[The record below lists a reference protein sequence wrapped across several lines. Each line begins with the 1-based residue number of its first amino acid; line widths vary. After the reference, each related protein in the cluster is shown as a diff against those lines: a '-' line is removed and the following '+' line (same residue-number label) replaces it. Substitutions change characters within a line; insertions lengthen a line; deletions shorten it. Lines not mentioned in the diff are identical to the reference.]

1 MSSDV
6 WCWRGPSRSGARGNQ
21 EIFSWFLGF
30 SRSALLSYHGR
41 HWQSAQLSQLSDM
54 KLTVSTLVL
63 SLSSLQV
70 LLVSGVRGPPRADK
84 SEVRHVA
91 KVGDSLKIKCP
102 IQGYPQ
108 PIISWQK
115 DQDDISYAWSR
126 YRTTRRTLKI
136 KSVIKEDQG
145 IYVCKGINGF
155 GKAETRIE
163 LVVISPEDFPDIVDS
178 DIPNLAEPVFT
189 KETIRTIKERSV
201 VVGESV
207 SLLCSA
213 IGLPEPQLSWY
224 KNNELYRDSG
234 SSLVIPSVSM
244 KDTGVYTCIAMNMVG
259 SARVKYRLTVREG
272 EGEEEPLSQKLTV
285 NYGSTALIDCQ
296 VSSDSRPSVKWLKKL
311 EVREVTETLDEGEA
325 DVISVGEEHYR
336 IIGDDD
342 SLKQVS
348 ATDWLS
354 QLVVKNA
361 RLEDRGMYICF
372 VTSGGQAGG
381 FNFKQ
386 SYLSVIEEFA
396 KEVEREFPVMAV
408 VIVLALVLVV
418 LIISLALCCRLYRRH
433 KLSDLSQSSSHQ
445 AQCAEL
451 GGAGGATTVHQK
463 LLWQGQAVT
472 NMEDLLYEKRPME
485 SSTPLHP
492 GTFNNLPQ
500 SLSLTSTNNN
510 LTNIYHVVRPGHF
523 RRDQSE
529 TSLGR

>member
-1 MSSDV
+1 
-6 WCWRGPSRSGARGNQ
+6 
-21 EIFSWFLGF
+21 
-30 SRSALLSYHGR
+30 
-41 HWQSAQLSQLSDM
+41 M
-54 KLTVSTLVL
+54 KLTVTSVL
-63 SLSSLQV
+63 TVLCLSSLQV
-70 LLVSGVRGPPRADK
+70 VEVLGVRGPPRADK

-136 KSVIKEDQG
+136 KSVIKEDMG

-189 KETIRTIKERSV
+189 KETIRTIKDRSV
-201 VVGESV
+201 VVGQSV
-207 SLLCSA
+207 NLLCSA

-234 SSLVIPSVSM
+234 SSLVIPSASLA
-244 KDTGVYTCIAMNMVG
+244 DSGVYTCMAMNMVG
-259 SARVKYRLTVREG
+259 SARVKYRLTVREA
-272 EGEEEPLSQKLTV
+272 EEEEEPLSQKLTV
-285 NYGSTALIDCQ
+285 NFGSTALIDCQ

-311 EVREVTETLDEGEA
+311 EVREVEEAEA

-342 SLKQVS
+342 SLKQVA

-386 SYLSVIEEFA
+386 SYLSVIENFA
-396 KEVEREFPVMAV
+396 TEVEPEFPVMAV

-418 LIISLALCCRLYRRH
+418 LIICLAVCCRLYRRH
-433 KLSDLSQSSSHQ
+433 KLSDISHSSSHQ
-445 AQCAEL
+445 SQCAEL
-451 GGAGGATTVHQK
+451 GTGGGGGGGTAVHQK

-472 NMEDLLYEKRPME
+472 NMEDLLYEKKPVE

-492 GTFNNLPQ
+492 GGFLPH
-500 SLSLTSTNNN
+500 SLAANNN
-510 LTNIYHVVRPGHF
+510 LTNIYHVVRPGQSSYF
-523 RRDQSE
+523 SREQSE

>member
-1 MSSDV
+1 
-6 WCWRGPSRSGARGNQ
+6 
-21 EIFSWFLGF
+21 
-30 SRSALLSYHGR
+30 
-41 HWQSAQLSQLSDM
+41 M
-54 KLTVSTLVL
+54 KLTVTTVL
-63 SLSSLQV
+63 CLSSLQV

-136 KSVIKEDQG
+136 KSVIKEDMG

-207 SLLCSA
+207 TLLCSA

-234 SSLVIPSVSM
+234 SSLVIPSVTM

-272 EGEEEPLSQKLTV
+272 SEDEQEPLSQKVTV

-311 EVREVTETLDEGEA
+311 EVREVAENVDEAEA

-342 SLKQVS
+342 SLKQVA
-348 ATDWLS
+348 ATEWLS

-433 KLSDLSQSSSHQ
+433 KLSDLSHSSSHQ
-445 AQCAEL
+445 SQCGEL
-451 GGAGGATTVHQK
+451 GGGGGGGATTVHQK

-472 NMEDLLYEKRPME
+472 NMEDLLYEKRPVVE

-492 GTFNNLPQ
+492 GGYLAQPH
-500 SLSLTSTNNN
+500 SLSANNN

-523 RRDQSE
+523 RREHSE